1 MKRNKKSKSA
11 EWFPLLG
18 SISRS
23 EDWVGV
29 HPDKWLEK
37 QSSFSIRAE
46 RPIRSLELD
55 LWIPADLK
63 GQNFVL
69 FINGEERVDSGFG
82 ANGDVK
88 RELDVEFPAG
98 GEATISFTR
107 ALASP
112 GGDERELAA
121 ILERV
126 IAHHS

>member
-1 MKRNKKSKSA
+1 M
-11 EWFPLLG
+11 LG

-23 EDWVGV
+23 GDWVGV

-69 FINGEERVDSGFG
+69 CINGEERVDSGFG

-88 RELDVEFPAG
+88 RELDVDIPAG
-98 GEATISFTR
+98 GEATISFSFTR